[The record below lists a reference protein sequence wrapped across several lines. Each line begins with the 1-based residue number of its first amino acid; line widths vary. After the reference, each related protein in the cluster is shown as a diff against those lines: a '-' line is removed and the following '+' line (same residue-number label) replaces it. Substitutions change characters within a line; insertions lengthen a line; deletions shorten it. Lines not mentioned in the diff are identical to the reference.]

1 MPRRKTNPLVKLAR
15 IIPKEIDAFAE
26 RYDRAVDKEKLL
38 ADLGDLLKLR
48 KTNLALYANITNT
61 LGLDQQVEEETEM
74 HIRLHHANQ
83 LGADHTTNDDRTH
96 ALVLFLIQTY
106 VDVSNCIY

>member
-1 MPRRKTNPLVKLAR
+1 MSHRKTNPLVKLAC

-48 KTNLALYANITNT
+48 KTNWSY
-61 LGLDQQVEEETEM
+61 M
-74 HIRLHHANQ
+74 
-83 LGADHTTNDDRTH
+83 RTSLIL
-96 ALVLFLIQTY
+96 LVLTT
-106 VDVSNCIY
+106 S